1 MPYRRLPNTDQ
12 ARIKALRAA
21 VEKGDIYKPIISLKT
36 LSEARTF
43 LSRFEMAQMYYK
55 QCWDNQVNSSK
66 KYQLSVKN
74 ARMYISHFIQV
85 LNLAIIRSEIKEGY
99 KDFYSLPKENYSVP
113 DLTNESSILEWGEK
127 IILGERERLRYGG
140 VPIYNPTIAKV
151 SVHYDIFK
159 EGYELQKNLQNI
171 TARSLEKLAS
181 MRERADEV
189 ILDIWNQVESNFRNL
204 SGEERL
210 NKCRE
215 YGVVYYYRAGEK
227 KSE

>member
-12 ARIKALRAA
+12 ARIKALRTA
-21 VEKGDIYKPIISLKT
+21 VEKGDTYNPIISLKT

-43 LSRFEMAQMYYK
+43 LSRFEMAQTYYK

-85 LNLAIIRSEIKEGY
+85 LNLAIIRSEIKEEY

-113 DLTNESSILEWGEK
+113 DLTNESSILEWGGK
-127 IILGERERLRYGG
+127 IIFGERERLRHGG

-151 SVHYDIFK
+151 TVHYDIFK

-189 ILDIWNQVESNFRNL
+189 ILDIWNQVESRFEHL

-210 NKCRE
+210 DRCRE
-215 YGVVYYYRAGEK
+215 YGVVYYYRTGEK
-227 KSE
+227 KPE